1 MPDSAKDYLKEE
13 QKQRRQEIENLIARN
28 ESDQRHGLI
37 ITGVIWSWLATNT
50 KSFEHINFN
59 IAIVT
64 LPAVIMGFY
73 FYRRRIIDKQIRTIA
88 EYMRGFGK
96 ALRSHARLRVGKLA
110 L

>member
-1 MPDSAKDYLKEE
+1 MVVA
-13 QKQRRQEIENLIARN
+13 
-28 ESDQRHGLI
+28 
-37 ITGVIWSWLATNT
+37 ATNT